1 MYIVRPWGIL
11 FLKSTIASKEG
22 LNLASVVFDEITV
35 IGSRCGRFEPVI
47 RLMEK
52 GKINTKPLITK
63 TLPFEEAI
71 KGFELNRKKDT
82 IKILLKL

>member
-1 MYIVRPWGIL
+1 
-11 FLKSTIASKEG
+11 
-22 LNLASVVFDEITV
+22 
-35 IGSRCGRFEPVI
+35 
-47 RLMEK
+47 MEK